1 LWRLKDE
8 MGHGME
14 VGRRRGGRKDVYYTV
29 GIMLRKGGKHTFGM
43 DMHNANNTAKIHMA
57 VTTSKH

>member
-1 LWRLKDE
+1 

-29 GIMLRKGGKHTFGM
+29 GIMLRKGGKYPFGM